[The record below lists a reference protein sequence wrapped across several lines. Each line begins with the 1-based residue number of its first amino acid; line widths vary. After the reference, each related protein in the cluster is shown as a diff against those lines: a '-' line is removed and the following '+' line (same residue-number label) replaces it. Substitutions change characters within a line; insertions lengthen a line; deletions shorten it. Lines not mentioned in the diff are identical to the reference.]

1 MILTPRP
8 CLPGAIATTQYIL
21 KVLQLPHPKP
31 KGSCNIMRSPRGVL
45 TTSIFDR
52 NSAVRVPSQAGPR
65 YSKSLRCLVLW
76 QVTQLFLVEPCDT
89 LRAWV
94 HGQHTP
100 DLVLDSSFTM
110 QPFRVPKPEPQEV
123 DVIVAGGG
131 PAGCVVA
138 GRLAKADP
146 NLQVMLIEYG
156 PNNIDDPMVSTP
168 AVYPRNMRLL
178 ESDKAHFY
186 YDTNKSSHL
195 RGRKTIVP
203 CAKADIDDFKTE
215 GWNYQDLLPLMKRLE
230 NYQKPCNNDTHGFD
244 GPVAIS
250 NGGWVAPIAQ
260 DFLRAST
267 AVGIPLT
274 DDLQDCQQSHAAEI
288 WAKWINKDT
297 GRRSD
302 AASAYVHP
310 IMAEQSNLHL
320 RCNSK
325 VARVIFEG
333 NKAVGVAYV
342 NSRQV
347 SAPYPT
353 VETIVKARKMV
364 VLTSGTLSTPQI
376 LERSGIGGKD
386 ILDKA
391 GVKTLVD
398 LPGVGKQYQDHYT
411 TFSVFRARASE
422 PTADDWLRGDPKVQE
437 EWMRLHAATGKGPA
451 ASNGIDAGF
460 KIRPTEEELKEM
472 GVCGHGFSR
481 SLTMECRINPINQS
495 CSPVLSTGSSAI
507 ILSVSRHGL
516 WPVFLNVPISRCV
529 RKTVGRRASYSQSFI
544 EYPFSRG
551 SIHISSSDPYADP
564 IFDSGFLNHEADV
577 APIRWSY
584 KKVREVAR
592 RMDAYRGELTSLHPH
607 FHPDSP
613 AACEDVDLQTA
624 KEYMPAG
631 QLTVGIHMGTWSK
644 PRKPLAPGERRIVD
658 EIKYSKEDD
667 EAIDNW
673 VRDHVETT
681 WHSLGTCAMK
691 PRDQEGVLDPRLIA
705 LATVLLQRTSLIDPT
720 RCGEKCAELIAEET
734 QVYADPKAAAHIPIM
749 RRASTKQQQ
758 VQSTQASGQQ
768 I

>member
-1 MILTPRP
+1 N
-8 CLPGAIATTQYIL
+8 
-21 KVLQLPHPKP
+21 V
-31 KGSCNIMRSPRGVL
+31 
-45 TTSIFDR
+45 
-52 NSAVRVPSQAGPR
+52 
-65 YSKSLRCLVLW
+65 
-76 QVTQLFLVEPCDT
+76 
-89 LRAWV
+89 
-94 HGQHTP
+94 
-100 DLVLDSSFTM
+100 SFTM

-186 YDTNKSSHL
+186 YDTNKSQHL

-203 CAKADIDDFKTE
+203 CAKVLGGGSSINFQMYTRASASDWNDFKTE

-333 NKAVGVAYV
+333 TKAVGVAYV
-342 NSRQV
+342 NSRDHGQ
-347 SAPYPT
+347 T
-353 VETIVKARKMV
+353 HTTETIVKARKMV

-437 EWMRLHAATGKGPA
+437 EWMRLHTTTGKGPA

-460 KIRPTEEELKEM
+460 KIRPTEEEVKEM
-472 GVCGHGFSR
+472 GPAFQKAWDSYFKDKPDKPVMFASVVNAFFGDHTLVPPGKYFSMFQY
-481 SLTMECRINPINQS
+481 L
-495 CSPVLSTGSSAI
+495 
-507 ILSVSRHGL
+507 
-516 WPVFLNVPISRCV
+516 
-529 RKTVGRRASYSQSFI
+529 

-551 SIHISSSDPYADP
+551 SIHITSGDPYADP

-644 PRKPLAPGERRIVD
+644 PRKPLAPGERRIVED
-658 EIKYSKEDD
+658 IKYTKEDD

-691 PRDQEGVLDPRLIA
+691 PRDQEGVLDPRLNVYGTTNLKVGDLSLCPDNLGTNTYSSA
-705 LATVLLQRTSLIDPT
+705 LL
-720 RCGEKCAELIAEET
+720 CGEKCADLIAEELGLT
-734 QVYADPKAAAHIPIM
+734 ITNPHIPVM

-758 VQSTQASGQQ
+758 AQSTQASGQQ
-768 I
+768 V